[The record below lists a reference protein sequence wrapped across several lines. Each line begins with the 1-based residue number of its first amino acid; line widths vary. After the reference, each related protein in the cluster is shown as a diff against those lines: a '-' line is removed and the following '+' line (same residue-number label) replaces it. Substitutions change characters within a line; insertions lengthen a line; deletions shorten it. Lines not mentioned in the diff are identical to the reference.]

1 MTKTAAILVLA
12 LPALMMAGVNRLNP
26 NPDLVADDT
35 RTWCL
40 RRAERPQLATSFG
53 PPQGAVAFAFSSP
66 QLGLTS
72 TPCQASCPT
81 RAEVCHSQ
89 PDLRSACSGSS
100 GWLFAL
106 TVAEENTAT
115 AKTEPNP
122 APTAARKNLPA
133 K

>member
-40 RRAERPQLATSFG
+40 QRAERPQLATSFG

-81 RAEVCHSQ
+81 
-89 PDLRSACSGSS
+89 RSACSGSS